1 LIAKAKI
8 IIRLIIEVEFNEL
21 NENIRIDIKIIKIEA
36 KACAIK
42 YLIEV
47 SVVYGLILLIRRGI
61 NLIKL
66 ISNPSQQRNHDEEE
80 HAIKV
85 PKNSLIK

>member
-1 LIAKAKI
+1 V
-8 IIRLIIEVEFNEL
+8 VEFNEF

-47 SVVYGLILLIRRGI
+47 SV
-61 NLIKL
+61 
-66 ISNPSQQRNHDEEE
+66 E
-80 HAIKV
+80 
-85 PKNSLIK
+85 